1 MIDLSQEKKGVYLY
15 LQKKKITHMNNN
27 SLRYTKIRQARIPN
41 FDMVYAV
48 LQKRTLLLPS
58 AN

>member
-15 LQKKKITHMNNN
+15 LQKKYHAHELY

-41 FDMVYAV
+41 FDVVYAV